1 MSSANHIIFFGAALL
16 LIAIIASA
24 FSARVGAPLLLVF
37 LVIGMLA
44 GEDGPGG
51 VDFDDFR
58 LANLAGSLALAVIL
72 FDGGLRTRAELF
84 RVGLRP
90 ALSLATVGV
99 VITGALLGAFAA
111 WVLGIQWM
119 QGLLIGAI
127 VASTDAA
134 AVFSLLHAHGIALKQ
149 RVSATLEI
157 ESGSNDPMAVFLTIA
172 LVELLASG
180 RTELDWHI
188 IETFVL
194 QMGIGACAGW
204 AGGQALA
211 WLLNRLTLPPA
222 LYPLL
227 AAGGGVFIF
236 GAVALADG
244 SGFLAIY
251 LAGVVIGNRQV
262 QGQENILRVHDGLAW
277 LSQIGMF
284 LMLGLLAD
292 PAGLASVAVPSL
304 AIALFLIFIARPL
317 AVLASLAPF
326 HFPWREQVF
335 ISWVGLRGA
344 VPIILATFP
353 LLAGVAQAGLFFH
366 VAFVVVLVS
375 LMVQGWTIG
384 LAAKWLQLEVPP
396 TPEPAQKVDLDVAGR
411 FNLELSGYSLKP
423 GSPALGLPLSEL
435 ALPEESQIAGIVRG
449 GRLTRLA
456 LEAPLQAGDYVYMLS
471 ERDALDTLGRVL
483 TGTQAPAR
491 LEEHEFFGEFVLNG
505 DARLT
510 DLAEVYGIELPPAM
524 ETMTAADLLDR
535 RFAHR
540 PVVGDR
546 LRLGRLELVAMEIK
560 AGRVAKVG
568 LNLHH

>member
-1 MSSANHIIFFGAALL
+1 
-16 LIAIIASA
+16 
-24 FSARVGAPLLLVF
+24 
-37 LVIGMLA
+37 
-44 GEDGPGG
+44 
-51 VDFDDFR
+51 
-58 LANLAGSLALAVIL
+58 
-72 FDGGLRTRAELF
+72 
-84 RVGLRP
+84 
-90 ALSLATVGV
+90 
-99 VITGALLGAFAA
+99 
-111 WVLGIQWM
+111 
-119 QGLLIGAI
+119 
-127 VASTDAA
+127 
-134 AVFSLLHAHGIALKQ
+134 
-149 RVSATLEI
+149 
-157 ESGSNDPMAVFLTIA
+157 
-172 LVELLASG
+172 
-180 RTELDWHI
+180 
-188 IETFVL
+188 
-194 QMGIGACAGW
+194 
-204 AGGQALA
+204 
-211 WLLNRLTLPPA
+211 
-222 LYPLL
+222 
-227 AAGGGVFIF
+227 
-236 GAVALADG
+236 
-244 SGFLAIY
+244 
-251 LAGVVIGNRQV
+251 
-262 QGQENILRVHDGLAW
+262 
-277 LSQIGMF
+277 
-284 LMLGLLAD
+284 MLGLLAD